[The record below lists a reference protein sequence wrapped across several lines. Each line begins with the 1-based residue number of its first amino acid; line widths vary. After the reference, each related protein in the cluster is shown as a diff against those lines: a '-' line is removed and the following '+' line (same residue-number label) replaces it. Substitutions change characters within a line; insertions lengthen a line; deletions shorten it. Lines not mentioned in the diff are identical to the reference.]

1 MDFKYLCSD
10 LDGTLL
16 STKNDVSEFTIE
28 QFQRVKNRMK
38 IILVSARMPKSMT
51 YLQERLGIWENPFI
65 SYNGALVLVGEQ
77 KIKDVSLSTTVLQQ
91 LYTMAQSFDIQLGL
105 YGYDEWCVEET
116 SLRVEKETFNT
127 KAEPKFERTLDTLSR
142 WDSENLGAHKVMLM
156 GTKAQLDAMNAPL
169 NEALG
174 KEIIVYRSS
183 DTFAE
188 LAPSGTSKLM
198 GIASLLEEQDSFE
211 DVLAFG
217 DNYNDLD
224 MLATAGYGVAVDNAK
239 PEVKEAANA
248 LTLSNTENGVAHFLK
263 AHL

>member
-28 QFQRVKNRMK
+28 QFQRLKDHLK

-51 YLQERLGIWENPFI
+51 YVQERLGISENPLV
-65 SYNGALVLVGEQ
+65 SYNGALVLSDGKEVNNQMISSE
-77 KIKDVSLSTTVLQQ
+77 SLQA
-91 LYTMAQSFDIQLGL
+91 LYEVARSFEVKLGL
-105 YGYDEWCVEET
+105 YAYDEWCVEET

-127 KAEPKFERTLDTLSR
+127 KAEPLFEKSSETLAR
-142 WDSENLGAHKVMLM
+142 WELKDQGAHKVMLM
-156 GTKAQLDAMNAPL
+156 GTKAQLDAMEESLDGNLATEL
-169 NEALG
+169 
-174 KEIIVYRSS
+174 IVYRSS

-188 LAPSGTSKLM
+188 LAPAGTSKVL
-198 GIASLLEEQDSFE
+198 GIASLLQSGHSFK

-217 DNYNDLD
+217 DNYNDLE
-224 MLATAGYGVAVDNAK
+224 MLSVTGYGVAVDNAK

-248 LTLSNTENGVAHFLK
+248 LTLANTENGVAAFLK
-263 AHL
+263 AHF

>member
-28 QFQRVKNRMK
+28 QFQRLKEQLK

-51 YLQERLGIWENPFI
+51 YVQERLGISENPLV
-65 SYNGALVLVGEQ
+65 SYNGALVLSGE
-77 KIKDVSLSTTVLQQ
+77 KKVNNIMIPVEVLRELYEIAWGFDVT
-91 LYTMAQSFDIQLGL
+91 LGL
-105 YGYDEWCVEET
+105 YSYNEWCVQET

-127 KAEPKFERTLDTLSR
+127 KAEPFFENTMDTLAR
-142 WDSENLGAHKVMLM
+142 WESQNQGAHKVMLM
-156 GTKAQLDAMNAPL
+156 GTKAQLDAMEKPL
-169 NEALG
+169 NEQLGEAL
-174 KEIIVYRSS
+174 IVYRSS
-183 DTFAE
+183 DTFSE
-188 LAPSGTSKLM
+188 LAPSGTSKLL
-198 GIASLLEEQDSFE
+198 GIASLLEAWHSFR

-224 MLATAGYGVAVDNAK
+224 MLAEAGYGVAVGNAK

-248 LTLSNTENGVAHFLK
+248 LTCFGQHIKVIVVVP
-263 AHL
+263 